1 MSYFKRAR
9 NHKKSYSKTLD
20 EKIAK
25 AYKEFEK
32 TGVAD
37 VILESPSNSTAGLYY
52 ADKEIPEVPAVMDD
66 VPDSTGF
73 FGGGTQ
79 DANGGD
85 VNDSSTWDT
94 GWNTILDME
103 NASVLAGL
111 AGRPIA
117 LTPEELTGWNGTT
130 TSANSLNF
138 SSWGNGGKPHGIAWF
153 PNVSGGLCIG
163 TLTSD
168 NRFVQILVGDAVF
181 GGYAYPYDQRSWM
194 EGGYY
199 GGYSPSE
206 FAAAQAVA
214 AAYEANKNN
223 GNHIGRACWV
233 PLENATSQTYENYTG
248 AKKGTNDATPSYPNG
263 YPKKWALRNLTIL
276 GGPNEYEKEA
286 KVPGYTEIVFQDE
299 LGKGENLNMSGF
311 QKLLRDLF
319 GLGSSAVNSFSNT
332 GKVSNTAIANALDG
346 EVTEKASKDVKT
358 FISDLKSDTTEAVS
372 NLLSNLNDKRK
383 KSQIGPAIINL
394 TRYLTNTLPDELDN
408 DYLNNMNPNYVKQ
421 MFTQG
426 KINMA
431 NGKFESKDNIIGT
444 AQIPKVVGNN
454 VEVSYTMDFND
465 NVKEF
470 KQKAEAGQELNPVTK
485 LLYHALGP
493 YSADAQPYVFK
504 SIPVVGGGLDLIGG
518 AVFGQLID
526 NAKSLGGAKKKTGK
540 IKISLKELETLNPE
554 MYRQIKYGTFSE
566 SNTIEG
572 QVLTEKNHLRDRRE
586 AKRALVEKKV
596 GGRVSKVILPGP
608 KDHLTVRAIDMLRQY
623 KVNEKEMQEY
633 ATTIGEINQWIRD
646 NPKEYEIWKVRYPA
660 NDPRLAEL
668 NWRLDQ
674 QLKASEEYVD
684 SRFPQ
689 NEKLYKKLKR
699 KIEINI
705 NVTDPIR
712 FKKERAEIVYKK
724 LLSVSRAIKLDT
736 LAPVKKLKEHKIK
749 YKLTEDNRSD
759 WKEDFY
765 VWPSYLCEGMT
776 TGSLF
781 NMALNPTGSE
791 PVEIMVDFSPD
802 VLQNQGAP
810 GTEGMTQQ
818 PPYDPATEHTRIG
831 MQSDGTGIGIEGFDG
846 DYLAIAGSTWR
857 DGNTTSQPTSYYYM
871 TQPIDLS
878 KSDSITMTIKAG
890 NNTNGGM
897 LPHAPLYASLLNPF
911 LINDESAGNGIADLT
926 NPDCVAYHSY
936 DSNYKPIIDPTI
948 HDYDDGYSGEQ
959 YTGNGIVAHQT
970 GDDITITLDIPEK
983 YRTKGNQ
990 IFFSTANGDWIPGY
1004 GTDHHR
1010 HLDRQTLPVPGIDG
1024 QPLNDL
1030 WGHDFTWLVARYLSN
1045 TSFPES
1051 GWFVES
1057 ESNGKSPARNL
1068 GWTLWHN
1075 IQSSKHP
1082 NWPIGEDATAYGQNG
1097 GYQIG
1102 QYYYGNG
1109 DPLPISGSTQ
1119 TDHSN
1124 NPNPPTD
1131 ADYEEVGRLVL
1142 EHFKDAPLYGIK
1154 NIQTSRRLPMNVMVG
1169 LDDPAASA
1177 FIRIGS
1183 GPQEGKTS
1191 PKKRKKRVE
1200 TILKASK
1207 EYTDKYVAPDLP
1219 GSNATFGDVQASPTG
1234 YGEVQD
1240 KFADVKDSDIPGKLN
1255 TGATPDDVG
1264 SPFLDSAKV
1273 DSDMWGDADTQL
1285 SQTMSNLTN
1294 DDYHGGPKAA
1304 VKDAQSIDKVVN
1316 QYVKDGVKPDQ
1327 EVFSKFLKDVVPG
1340 LGSVEKFIN
1349 NLPWNDPNHQV
1360 GAWIDKN
1367 EWWVEPVIGAIAG
1380 AVAGGNAYKTPYGV
1394 SNTRVSTFKNSIPTK
1409 NANGVYTNIQLF
1421 NSKGNLIGKKF
1432 KNPKT
1437 GKWETMMRPTDK
1449 SSIKEKVSWEM
1460 DQLQHT
1466 DKSFANYEKTG
1477 VNPSFKD
1484 LDPVRLLRWNAPGST
1499 AGGGTVG
1506 ANWLTNKA
1514 GAATVGAVA
1523 TGYNSETTPNTAAG
1537 WKDYEQAQSSVSMY
1551 NEMLNQQKDVLIQK
1565 SLDLWD
1571 KIRENNYQGQDWAD
1585 RPYYAKN
1592 DEEMTAEYLKAGGE
1606 DIDAQMAALD
1616 AKYKDEPKPPSG
1628 SSDPG
1633 KLSGELGVG
1642 EVKDMVNASPQEL
1655 ENIANEIM
1663 SKGSVVDKLKGLLD
1677 SAKDTFF
1684 DTARAGNVFFDY
1696 LTNNLPDVIGVD
1708 YLGQEYVDNAFKN
1721 ATIFHD
1727 GRVKVG
1733 DNIIGTGQ
1741 KPYYDPK
1748 TREIV
1753 IGFNYDFQKNA
1764 DEFAG
1769 SKDQMTWMQKTFGLA
1784 LYDYIGEYSIDA
1796 SIKLGSDPI
1805 SALIGMMTG
1814 GILGKAVNLAKFF
1827 GGGEHKKGEI
1837 RMTAE
1842 KVKEM
1847 NSQFYYGSLKM
1858 DELLMEDELSK
1869 YDKLSQ
1875 KEAEDKAYAMFSDK
1889 NIDQEQ
1895 LGDVFNEVYE
1905 ANEGFARAR
1914 TETEAI
1920 RDGVKTAQK
1929 EYNEAASA
1937 WSNAF
1942 ADNKYTGTKG
1952 WLNLPDEQRFEK
1964 ADMSGDYQTYVA
1976 DKAFVEKWKADAKKG
1991 ANVYEIGYNYA
2002 EKQPAYKQATKAYE
2016 DNEKALDKLSSERAA
2031 AYKAVTSFLGSLPP
2045 HPTLKGYL
2053 DCDTDCISKKIKL
2066 EDAARAASAKE
2077 DKGQKKRE
2085 SLRSSMFSIRNS
2097 LRDEYVSRNMNQMNL
2112 SIKAS
2117 DTIRSKI
2124 KDMKK
2129 VYEEKKKV
2137 SDELRKTEKERIKAV
2152 YDSDWFKKANEQLA
2166 KDLLKGWDRHT
2177 IENMELETAKDEKD
2191 PNKGNWDNFEWD
2203 ELAGAGGSPGQPYT
2217 PPKEDPKNP
2226 WVPAPGKTTASGEG
2240 GSPGQP
2246 YVPPKEDPKN
2256 PWVPA
2261 PGRDTKIAA
2270 NQGPSTPVK
2279 YDKGMDRL
2287 VPNPGG
2293 GRPGNVRPKFPLQ
2306 AKRKKELGSTI
2317 ADVSQGLSA
2326 TDAASI
2332 AGSQTTSK
2340 GTKKKKKYNTKTVVA
2355 SFKPQGGT
2363 LKETTFEK
2371 IRKLR
2376 KSWDYEGKP
2385 TPTETGFPEKEPP
2398 ERVNGWHPEYGKGHE
2413 KRYKKLDPHSAKTM
2427 ARVKTGDPKVDN
2439 IVKKQ
2444 AKG

>member
-1 MSYFKRAR
+1 M
-9 NHKKSYSKTLD
+9 
-20 EKIAK
+20 
-25 AYKEFEK
+25 
-32 TGVAD
+32 
-37 VILESPSNSTAGLYY
+37 
-52 ADKEIPEVPAVMDD
+52 
-66 VPDSTGF
+66 
-73 FGGGTQ
+73 
-79 DANGGD
+79 
-85 VNDSSTWDT
+85 
-94 GWNTILDME
+94 
-103 NASVLAGL
+103 
-111 AGRPIA
+111 
-117 LTPEELTGWNGTT
+117 
-130 TSANSLNF
+130 
-138 SSWGNGGKPHGIAWF
+138 
-153 PNVSGGLCIG
+153 
-163 TLTSD
+163 
-168 NRFVQILVGDAVF
+168 NRFSRVF
-181 GGYAYPYDQRSWM
+181 
-194 EGGYY
+194 
-199 GGYSPSE
+199 
-206 FAAAQAVA
+206 
-214 AAYEANKNN
+214 
-223 GNHIGRACWV
+223 HH
-233 PLENATSQTYENYTG
+233 
-248 AKKGTNDATPSYPNG
+248 
-263 YPKKWALRNLTIL
+263 
-276 GGPNEYEKEA
+276 
-286 KVPGYTEIVFQDE
+286 
-299 LGKGENLNMSGF
+299 
-311 QKLLRDLF
+311 
-319 GLGSSAVNSFSNT
+319 
-332 GKVSNTAIANALDG
+332 LD
-346 EVTEKASKDVKT
+346 VKDVK
-358 FISDLKSDTTEAVS
+358 
-372 NLLSNLNDKRK
+372 KR
-383 KSQIGPAIINL
+383 
-394 TRYLTNTLPDELDN
+394 
-408 DYLNNMNPNYVKQ
+408 
-421 MFTQG
+421 
-426 KINMA
+426 
-431 NGKFESKDNIIGT
+431 
-444 AQIPKVVGNN
+444 
-454 VEVSYTMDFND
+454 
-465 NVKEF
+465 
-470 KQKAEAGQELNPVTK
+470 
-485 LLYHALGP
+485 H
-493 YSADAQPYVFK
+493 
-504 SIPVVGGGLDLIGG
+504 
-518 AVFGQLID
+518 
-526 NAKSLGGAKKKTGK
+526 
-540 IKISLKELETLNPE
+540 LKESS
-554 MYRQIKYGTFSE
+554 I
-566 SNTIEG
+566 
-572 QVLTEKNHLRDRRE
+572 
-586 AKRALVEKKV
+586 
-596 GGRVSKVILPGP
+596 
-608 KDHLTVRAIDMLRQY
+608 
-623 KVNEKEMQEY
+623 
-633 ATTIGEINQWIRD
+633 
-646 NPKEYEIWKVRYPA
+646 
-660 NDPRLAEL
+660 
-668 NWRLDQ
+668 
-674 QLKASEEYVD
+674 
-684 SRFPQ
+684 
-689 NEKLYKKLKR
+689 
-699 KIEINI
+699 
-705 NVTDPIR
+705 
-712 FKKERAEIVYKK
+712 
-724 LLSVSRAIKLDT
+724 
-736 LAPVKKLKEHKIK
+736 KKLKEKKESNKKK
-749 YKLTEDNRSD
+749 YLTSVVENKKNN
-759 WKEDFY
+759 WKESLY

-781 NMALNPTGSE
+781 NMALAPTGSE
-791 PVEIMVDFSPD
+791 PVEINDVSLGHHDFPFTAGEEPTP
-802 VLQNQGAP
+802 V
-810 GTEGMTQQ
+810 
-818 PPYDPATEHTRIG
+818 DPADIAANYEYQI
-831 MQSDGTGIGIEGFDG
+831 DGTGTDIGGFDG
-846 DYLAIAGSTWR
+846 KYLVMSGGTRQSSSYVSTQYFMAL
-857 DGNTTSQPTSYYYM
+857 D
-871 TQPIDLS
+871 DFDAS
-878 KSDSITMTIKAG
+878 KSDSVTFTIKAG
-890 NNTNGGM
+890 NNANGGM
-897 LPHAPLYASLLNPF
+897 KPAGPLYAA
-911 LINDESAGNGIADLT
+911 LINAAHMNSEEHGYGILGLR
-926 NPDCVAYHSY
+926 NPDCHAYDPSSP
-936 DSNYKPIIDPTI
+936 DFKPLFDGTDTIINN
-948 HDYDDGYSGEQ
+948 S
-959 YTGNGIVAHQT
+959 TGIPYAGHGIPAHQT
-970 GDDITITLDIPEK
+970 GEDVTITLDIPEDWRLPNTQI
-983 YRTKGNQ
+983 YFSSQHGHYDSNLQGN
-990 IFFSTANGDWIPGY
+990 FV
-1004 GTDHHR
+1004 HHQ
-1010 HLDRQTLPVPGIDG
+1010 HLSKQTLPVPGLDG
-1024 QPLNDL
+1024 RTVDDL
-1030 WGHDFTWLVARYLSN
+1030 WGFDFTWNLSNYLSN
-1045 TSFPES
+1045 KLHPSDEWQDLDSNGNTNLRDM
-1051 GWFVES
+1051 GWFF
-1057 ESNGKSPARNL
+1057 
-1068 GWTLWHN
+1068 WHN
-1075 IQSSKHP
+1075 IQGAKHP
-1082 NWPIGEDATAYGQNG
+1082 NWPIGQDANAYNQYG

-1109 DPLPISGSTQ
+1109 DPLPISGATQ
-1119 TDHSN
+1119 TDHGN
-1124 NPNPPTD
+1124 NSNPPTD
-1131 ADYEEVGRLVL
+1131 ADYEAVAQMILDKFRRSPV
-1142 EHFKDAPLYGIK
+1142 YGVK
-1154 NIQTSRRLPMNVMVG
+1154 NVQTSRRLPMNVMVG

-1255 TGATPDDVG
+1255 TATPDDVG

-1273 DSDMWGDADTQL
+1273 DSDMWGGADTQL
-1285 SQTMSNLTN
+1285 AQTMSNLTN
-1294 DDYHGGPKAA
+1294 DDYNGGPKAA
-1304 VKDAQSIDKVVN
+1304 VQDAQSIDKIVN

-1437 GKWETMMRPTDK
+1437 GNWETMMRPTEK
-1449 SSIKEKVSWEM
+1449 SSIGEKASWEI

-1466 DKSFANYEKTG
+1466 DKSFSNYEKTG
-1477 VNPSFKD
+1477 VNPSWKD

-1551 NEMLNQQKDVLIQK
+1551 NEMINDQKNLLIQK
-1565 SLDLWD
+1565 SEELWD

-1585 RPYYAKN
+1585 RAYYAKN
-1592 DEEMTAEYLKAGGE
+1592 DEEMTAEYMKAGGE

-1633 KLSGELGVG
+1633 KLSGELGIG
-1642 EVKDMVNASPQEL
+1642 DVKDMVNASPQEL
-1655 ENIANEIM
+1655 ENISNEIM

-1684 DTARAGNVFFDY
+1684 DTARAGNLFFDY

-1708 YLGQEYVDNAFKN
+1708 YLGQEYVDNAFKD

-1784 LYDYIGEYSIDA
+1784 LYDAIGEYSIDA

-1847 NSQFYYGSLKM
+1847 NSQFYYGALKM
-1858 DELLMEDELSK
+1858 DEILMENELSK

-1914 TETEAI
+1914 TESEAI
-1920 RDGVKTAQK
+1920 RDGV
-1929 EYNEAASA
+1929 EAARLEYHDASSA
-1937 WSNAF
+1937 WSNAYG
-1942 ADNKYTGTKG
+1942 DNKYTGTKG
-1952 WLNLPDEQRFEK
+1952 WLNQSDENRFAH

-1976 DKAFVEKWKADAKKG
+1976 DKEFVEKWKADAKKG

-2077 DKGQKKRE
+2077 DKGQKQRE

-2097 LRDEYVSRNMNQMNL
+2097 LRDEYVDRNMNQLNL
-2112 SIKAS
+2112 SIKAN

-2124 KDMKK
+2124 SDMKK
-2129 VYEEKKKV
+2129 VYEEKKKI
-2137 SDELRKTEKERIKAV
+2137 SDELGKTMNERIKAI

-2177 IENMELETAKDEKD
+2177 IENMELETAKNEKD

-2226 WVPAPGKTTASGEG
+2226 WVPAPGRNTASGEG

-2261 PGRDTKIAA
+2261 PGKTTAA
-2270 NQGPSTPVK
+2270 SPDPGPAPVK
-2279 YDKGMDRL
+2279 PGD
-2287 VPNPGG
+2287 VPVVPSSPWLPGKS
-2293 GRPGNVRPKFPLQ
+2293 PAKL
-2306 AKRKKELGSTI
+2306 AKRKKDLGSTI

-2332 AGSQTTSK
+2332 AGSQTTKS
-2340 GTKKKKKYNTKTVVA
+2340 TKKKKKYNTKTMAA

-2363 LKETTFEK
+2363 LKETTFER

-2385 TPTETGFPEKEPP
+2385 TPTETGFPDKEPP

-2413 KRYKKLDPHSAKTM
+2413 KRYKKLDPHSAKAM
-2427 ARVKTGDPKVDN
+2427 AKVKTGDPKVDN

>member
-1 MSYFKRAR
+1 M
-9 NHKKSYSKTLD
+9 
-20 EKIAK
+20 
-25 AYKEFEK
+25 
-32 TGVAD
+32 
-37 VILESPSNSTAGLYY
+37 
-52 ADKEIPEVPAVMDD
+52 
-66 VPDSTGF
+66 
-73 FGGGTQ
+73 
-79 DANGGD
+79 
-85 VNDSSTWDT
+85 
-94 GWNTILDME
+94 
-103 NASVLAGL
+103 
-111 AGRPIA
+111 
-117 LTPEELTGWNGTT
+117 
-130 TSANSLNF
+130 
-138 SSWGNGGKPHGIAWF
+138 
-153 PNVSGGLCIG
+153 
-163 TLTSD
+163 
-168 NRFVQILVGDAVF
+168 NRFSRVF
-181 GGYAYPYDQRSWM
+181 
-194 EGGYY
+194 
-199 GGYSPSE
+199 
-206 FAAAQAVA
+206 
-214 AAYEANKNN
+214 
-223 GNHIGRACWV
+223 HH
-233 PLENATSQTYENYTG
+233 
-248 AKKGTNDATPSYPNG
+248 
-263 YPKKWALRNLTIL
+263 
-276 GGPNEYEKEA
+276 
-286 KVPGYTEIVFQDE
+286 
-299 LGKGENLNMSGF
+299 
-311 QKLLRDLF
+311 
-319 GLGSSAVNSFSNT
+319 
-332 GKVSNTAIANALDG
+332 LD
-346 EVTEKASKDVKT
+346 VKDVK
-358 FISDLKSDTTEAVS
+358 
-372 NLLSNLNDKRK
+372 KR
-383 KSQIGPAIINL
+383 
-394 TRYLTNTLPDELDN
+394 
-408 DYLNNMNPNYVKQ
+408 
-421 MFTQG
+421 
-426 KINMA
+426 
-431 NGKFESKDNIIGT
+431 
-444 AQIPKVVGNN
+444 
-454 VEVSYTMDFND
+454 
-465 NVKEF
+465 
-470 KQKAEAGQELNPVTK
+470 
-485 LLYHALGP
+485 H
-493 YSADAQPYVFK
+493 
-504 SIPVVGGGLDLIGG
+504 
-518 AVFGQLID
+518 
-526 NAKSLGGAKKKTGK
+526 
-540 IKISLKELETLNPE
+540 LKESS
-554 MYRQIKYGTFSE
+554 I
-566 SNTIEG
+566 
-572 QVLTEKNHLRDRRE
+572 
-586 AKRALVEKKV
+586 
-596 GGRVSKVILPGP
+596 
-608 KDHLTVRAIDMLRQY
+608 
-623 KVNEKEMQEY
+623 
-633 ATTIGEINQWIRD
+633 
-646 NPKEYEIWKVRYPA
+646 
-660 NDPRLAEL
+660 
-668 NWRLDQ
+668 
-674 QLKASEEYVD
+674 
-684 SRFPQ
+684 
-689 NEKLYKKLKR
+689 
-699 KIEINI
+699 
-705 NVTDPIR
+705 
-712 FKKERAEIVYKK
+712 
-724 LLSVSRAIKLDT
+724 
-736 LAPVKKLKEHKIK
+736 KKLKEKKESNKKK
-749 YKLTEDNRSD
+749 YLTSVVEGKKNN
-759 WKEDFY
+759 WKESLY
-765 VWPSYLCEGMT
+765 VWPWYLCEGMT

-791 PVEIMVDFSPD
+791 PVEINDVSLGHHDF
-802 VLQNQGAP
+802 AFEP
-810 GTEGMTQQ
+810 GGEAT
-818 PPYDPATEHTRIG
+818 PVDPADIAANYEYQI
-831 MQSDGTGIGIEGFDG
+831 DGTGTDIGGFDG
-846 DYLAIAGSTWR
+846 KYLVMSGGSR
-857 DGNTTSQPTSYYYM
+857 QSSSYVS
-871 TQPIDLS
+871 TQYFMALDDFDAS
-878 KSDSITMTIKAG
+878 KSDSVTFTIKAG
-890 NNTNGGM
+890 NNANGGM
-897 LPHAPLYASLLNPF
+897 KPAGPLYAAFVNAAHMNS
-911 LINDESAGNGIADLT
+911 EEHGYGILGLR
-926 NPDCVAYHSY
+926 NPDCHAYDPSSP
-936 DSNYKPIIDPTI
+936 DFKPLFDGTDTIINN
-948 HDYDDGYSGEQ
+948 S
-959 YTGNGIVAHQT
+959 TGIPYAGHGIPAHQT
-970 GDDITITLDIPEK
+970 GEDVTITLDIPEDWRLPNTQI
-983 YRTKGNQ
+983 YFSSQHGHYDSNLQGN
-990 IFFSTANGDWIPGY
+990 FV
-1004 GTDHHR
+1004 HHQ
-1010 HLDRQTLPVPGIDG
+1010 HLSKQTLPVPGLDGRTID
-1024 QPLNDL
+1024 DL
-1030 WGHDFTWLVARYLSN
+1030 WGFDFTWNLSNYLSN
-1045 TSFPES
+1045 KLSPSDEWQDLNSNGHTNLRSM
-1051 GWFVES
+1051 GWFF
-1057 ESNGKSPARNL
+1057 
-1068 GWTLWHN
+1068 WHN
-1075 IQSSKHP
+1075 IQSAKHP
-1082 NWPIGEDATAYGQNG
+1082 NWPIGEDATAYGQYG

-1109 DPLPISGSTQ
+1109 DPLPISGATQ
-1119 TDHSN
+1119 TDHGN
-1124 NPNPPTD
+1124 NSNPPTD
-1131 ADYEEVGRLVL
+1131 ADYEAVAQMILDKFRRSPV
-1142 EHFKDAPLYGIK
+1142 YGIK
-1154 NIQTSRRLPMNVMVG
+1154 NVQTSRRLPMNVMVG

-1200 TILKASK
+1200 TILKAGK

-1255 TGATPDDVG
+1255 TATPDDVG

-1273 DSDMWGDADTQL
+1273 DSDMWGGADTQL
-1285 SQTMSNLTN
+1285 AQTMSNLTN

-1304 VKDAQSIDKVVN
+1304 VKDAQSIDKIVN

-1437 GKWETMMRPTDK
+1437 GKWETMMRPTEK
-1449 SSIKEKVSWEM
+1449 SSIGEKASWEI

-1477 VNPSFKD
+1477 VNPSWKD

-1499 AGGGTVG
+1499 GGGGTVG
-1506 ANWLTNKA
+1506 ANWLSNKA

-1523 TGYNSETTPNTAAG
+1523 TGYNSETTPNTASG

-1551 NEMLNQQKDVLIQK
+1551 NEMINDQKNLLFQK
-1565 SLDLWD
+1565 SEELWD
-1571 KIRENNYQGQDWAD
+1571 KIRDKHYQGQDSAD
-1585 RPYYAKN
+1585 RAYYAKT
-1592 DEEMTAEYLKAGGE
+1592 DEEMTAEYMKAGGE
-1606 DIDAQMAALD
+1606 DIDAQMAELD
-1616 AKYKDEPKPPSG
+1616 SKYKDEPKPPSG

-1633 KLSGELGVG
+1633 KLSGELGIG
-1642 EVKDMVNASPQEL
+1642 DVKDMVNASPQEL

-1814 GILGKAVNLAKFF
+1814 GILGKAVDLAKFF

-1837 RMTAE
+1837 RMSAQQ
-1842 KVKEM
+1842 VKEM
-1847 NSQFYYGSLKM
+1847 NKDFYFGALKM
-1858 DELLMEDELSK
+1858 DEVLMEAELSK

-1875 KEAEDKAYAMFSDK
+1875 KEAEDKAYAMFGDK

-1905 ANEGFARAR
+1905 ANEGYARAR
-1914 TETEAI
+1914 TEVEAI
-1920 RDGVKTAQK
+1920 RDGVKTAQD

-1937 WSNAF
+1937 WSNAYG
-1942 ADNKYTGTKG
+1942 DNKYTGTKG
-1952 WLNLPDEQRFEK
+1952 WLNQSDENRFAH

-1991 ANVYEIGYNYA
+1991 SNVYEIGYNYA

-2077 DKGQKKRE
+2077 DKGQKQRE

-2097 LRDEYVSRNMNQMNL
+2097 LRDEYVDRNMNQLNL
-2112 SIKAS
+2112 SIKVN

-2124 KDMKK
+2124 NDMQK
-2129 VYEEKKKV
+2129 VYKEKKKI
-2137 SDELRKTEKERIKAV
+2137 SDELRKTEKEKIKAI
-2152 YDSDWFKKANEQLA
+2152 YDSDWMAKANEQLA

-2226 WVPAPGKTTASGEG
+2226 WVPAPGRNTASGEG

-2261 PGRDTKIAA
+2261 PGRNNQIAA

-2279 YDKGMDRL
+2279 YDKDMDRL
-2287 VPNPGG
+2287 VPNRGGAGVGPGS
-2293 GRPGNVRPKFPLQ
+2293 NVRPKFPQ

-2332 AGSQTTSK
+2332 AGSQTTKS
-2340 GTKKKKKYNTKTVVA
+2340 TKKKKKYNTKTMAA

-2363 LKETTFEK
+2363 LKETTFER

-2413 KRYKKLDPHSAKTM
+2413 KRYKKLDPHSAKAM
-2427 ARVKTGDPKVDN
+2427 AKVKTGDPKVDN

>member
-1 MSYFKRAR
+1 M
-9 NHKKSYSKTLD
+9 
-20 EKIAK
+20 
-25 AYKEFEK
+25 
-32 TGVAD
+32 
-37 VILESPSNSTAGLYY
+37 
-52 ADKEIPEVPAVMDD
+52 
-66 VPDSTGF
+66 
-73 FGGGTQ
+73 
-79 DANGGD
+79 
-85 VNDSSTWDT
+85 
-94 GWNTILDME
+94 
-103 NASVLAGL
+103 
-111 AGRPIA
+111 
-117 LTPEELTGWNGTT
+117 
-130 TSANSLNF
+130 
-138 SSWGNGGKPHGIAWF
+138 
-153 PNVSGGLCIG
+153 
-163 TLTSD
+163 
-168 NRFVQILVGDAVF
+168 NRFSRVF
-181 GGYAYPYDQRSWM
+181 
-194 EGGYY
+194 
-199 GGYSPSE
+199 
-206 FAAAQAVA
+206 
-214 AAYEANKNN
+214 
-223 GNHIGRACWV
+223 HH
-233 PLENATSQTYENYTG
+233 
-248 AKKGTNDATPSYPNG
+248 
-263 YPKKWALRNLTIL
+263 
-276 GGPNEYEKEA
+276 
-286 KVPGYTEIVFQDE
+286 
-299 LGKGENLNMSGF
+299 
-311 QKLLRDLF
+311 
-319 GLGSSAVNSFSNT
+319 
-332 GKVSNTAIANALDG
+332 LD
-346 EVTEKASKDVKT
+346 VKDVK
-358 FISDLKSDTTEAVS
+358 
-372 NLLSNLNDKRK
+372 KR
-383 KSQIGPAIINL
+383 
-394 TRYLTNTLPDELDN
+394 
-408 DYLNNMNPNYVKQ
+408 
-421 MFTQG
+421 
-426 KINMA
+426 
-431 NGKFESKDNIIGT
+431 
-444 AQIPKVVGNN
+444 
-454 VEVSYTMDFND
+454 
-465 NVKEF
+465 
-470 KQKAEAGQELNPVTK
+470 
-485 LLYHALGP
+485 H
-493 YSADAQPYVFK
+493 
-504 SIPVVGGGLDLIGG
+504 
-518 AVFGQLID
+518 
-526 NAKSLGGAKKKTGK
+526 
-540 IKISLKELETLNPE
+540 LKE
-554 MYRQIKYGTFSE
+554 
-566 SNTIEG
+566 SNI
-572 QVLTEKNHLRDRRE
+572 
-586 AKRALVEKKV
+586 
-596 GGRVSKVILPGP
+596 
-608 KDHLTVRAIDMLRQY
+608 
-623 KVNEKEMQEY
+623 
-633 ATTIGEINQWIRD
+633 
-646 NPKEYEIWKVRYPA
+646 
-660 NDPRLAEL
+660 
-668 NWRLDQ
+668 
-674 QLKASEEYVD
+674 
-684 SRFPQ
+684 
-689 NEKLYKKLKR
+689 
-699 KIEINI
+699 
-705 NVTDPIR
+705 
-712 FKKERAEIVYKK
+712 
-724 LLSVSRAIKLDT
+724 
-736 LAPVKKLKEHKIK
+736 KKLKEKKESNKKK
-749 YKLTEDNRSD
+749 YLTSVVEDKKNN
-759 WKEDFY
+759 WKESLY
-765 VWPSYLCEGMT
+765 VWPWYLCEGMT

-810 GTEGMTQQ
+810 GTEGFDQA

-831 MQSDGTGIGIEGFDG
+831 IQADGTGIGIEGFDG
-846 DYLAIAGSTWR
+846 EYLAIAGSTWR
-857 DGNTTSQPTSYYYM
+857 DGNTTNQPTTYFYT

-911 LINDESAGNGIADLT
+911 LFNDESAGYGLANLT
-926 NPDCVAYHSY
+926 NPDCTAYS
-936 DSNYKPIIDPTI
+936 SNSPNYRPIIDPTI
-948 HDYDDGYSGEQ
+948 HDYNDGYSGEQ

-970 GDDITITLDIPEK
+970 GDDITITIDIPEQ
-983 YRTKGNQ
+983 YRIKGNQ
-990 IFFSTANGDWIPGY
+990 IFFSTANGDWVPGQ

-1045 TSFPES
+1045 TAFPES
-1051 GWFVES
+1051 GWFVAN

-1075 IQSSKHP
+1075 AQTAKHP
-1082 NWPIGEDATAYGQNG
+1082 NYPIGQDANAG
-1097 GYQIG
+1097 GFPVTLTISGVTSTWYIQA
-1102 QYYYGNG
+1102 G
-1109 DPLPISGSTQ
+1109 DPAPITGNTYNTDQ
-1119 TDHSN
+1119 TSRGGT
-1124 NPNPPTD
+1124 PAITD

-1154 NIQTSRRLPMNVMVG
+1154 NLQTSRRLPMNVMVG

-1200 TILKASK
+1200 TILKAGK

-1219 GSNATFGDVQASPTG
+1219 GSNATFGDVEASPTG

-1255 TGATPDDVG
+1255 TATPDDVG

-1273 DSDMWGDADTQL
+1273 DSDMWGGADTQL
-1285 SQTMSNLTN
+1285 AQTMSNLTN
-1294 DDYHGGPKAA
+1294 DDYNGGPKAA
-1304 VKDAQSIDKVVN
+1304 VQDAQSIDKIVN

-1327 EVFSKFLKDVVPG
+1327 EVFSTFLKDVVPG
-1340 LGSVEKFIN
+1340 LGSVENFIN

-1437 GKWETMMRPTDK
+1437 GKWETMMRPTEK
-1449 SSIKEKVSWEM
+1449 SSIGEKASWEV

-1477 VNPSFKD
+1477 VNPSWKD

-1506 ANWLTNKA
+1506 ANWLSNKA

-1523 TGYNSETTPNTAAG
+1523 TGYNSETTPNTASG
-1537 WKDYEQAQSSVSMY
+1537 WKDYEQAQNSVSMY
-1551 NEMLNQQKDVLIQK
+1551 NEMINDQKNLLFQK
-1565 SLDLWD
+1565 SEELWD
-1571 KIRENNYQGQDWAD
+1571 KIRDKHYQGQDSAD
-1585 RPYYAKN
+1585 RAYYAKT
-1592 DEEMTAEYLKAGGE
+1592 DEQMTAEYMKAGGE
-1606 DIDAQMAALD
+1606 NIDAQMAALD
-1616 AKYKDEPKPPSG
+1616 SKYKDEPKPPSG

-1633 KLSGELGVG
+1633 KLSGELGIG
-1642 EVKDMVNASPQEL
+1642 DVKDMVNASPQEL
-1655 ENIANEIM
+1655 ENISNEIM

-1684 DTARAGNVFFDY
+1684 DTARAGNLFFDY

-1721 ATIFHD
+1721 ATIFYD

-1784 LYDYIGEYSIDA
+1784 LYDAIGEYSIDA

-1837 RMTAE
+1837 RMSAQQ
-1842 KVKEM
+1842 VKEM
-1847 NSQFYYGSLKM
+1847 NKDFYFGALKM
-1858 DELLMEDELSK
+1858 DEVLMEAELSK
-1869 YDKLSQ
+1869 YDNLSG

-1905 ANEGFARAR
+1905 ANEGYARAR
-1914 TETEAI
+1914 TESQAI
-1920 RDGVKTAQK
+1920 TDGV
-1929 EYNEAASA
+1929 EAARIEYREASSA
-1937 WSNAF
+1937 WSNAYG
-1942 ADNKYTGTKG
+1942 DNKYTGTKG
-1952 WLNLPDEQRFEK
+1952 WLNQSDENRFAH

-2016 DNEKALDKLSSERAA
+2016 DNEKALDKLSSDRLNAGEAL
-2031 AYKAVTSFLGSLPP
+2031 TSFFNSLPP

-2066 EDAARAASAKE
+2066 EDAARAAAAKE
-2077 DKGQKKRE
+2077 DKGQKQRD

-2097 LRDEYVSRNMNQMNL
+2097 LRDEYVDRNMNQLNL
-2112 SIKAS
+2112 SIKVN

-2124 KDMKK
+2124 NDMQK
-2129 VYEEKKKV
+2129 VYKEKQKIM
-2137 SDELRKTEKERIKAV
+2137 DELAKTKSERIKAI

-2177 IENMELETAKDEKD
+2177 IENMELETAKNEKD
-2191 PNKGNWDNFEWD
+2191 PNKGNWDNFDWD

-2226 WVPAPGKTTASGEG
+2226 WVPAPGQNTASGEG

-2261 PGRDTKIAA
+2261 PGRNGTMVARTKGSGRGKDYDTKT
-2270 NQGPSTPVK
+2270 GEL
-2279 YDKGMDRL
+2279 KGITTDSDFSQRIKNAVYGM
-2287 VPNPGG
+2287 
-2293 GRPGNVRPKFPLQ
+2293 GNIQ

-2332 AGSQTTSK
+2332 AGSQTTK
-2340 GTKKKKKYNTKTVVA
+2340 GTKKKKKYNTKTMAA

-2385 TPTETGFPEKEPP
+2385 TPTETGFPDKEPP

-2413 KRYKKLDPHSAKTM
+2413 KRYKKLDPHSAKAM
-2427 ARVKTGDPKVDN
+2427 AKVKTGDPKVDN
-2439 IVKKQ
+2439 TVEKQ
-2444 AKG
+2444 AKKKK